1 MINMSNEIKIPSPL
15 RQFANNQTYVIV
27 DGITVREVLE
37 NIFHQ
42 YPQIQKH
49 ILDEN
54 GGIRNFVKIYV
65 NSIDIKEQ
73 GNLDAP
79 VPPDSDIR
87 IIPAIAGGS
96 ELIPDLDKSELNRYA
111 RHFSLPEFGIEGQ
124 KKLKTAKVLVVGVG
138 GLGSPVLL
146 YLAAAGIGGIGLVD
160 FDVVDESNLQRQIL
174 FGVDVLGQSKT
185 KSAKKKLL
193 QLNPNLNLDIYET
206 RLTSENAISIINN
219 YDIVIDGTDNF
230 QTRYLVNDAC
240 VLLGKPNV
248 YGSIFRFEGQA
259 SVFNYQDGPCY
270 RCLYPE
276 PPPPGLVPSCAEG
289 GVLGVLPG
297 IIGCIQAN
305 ETIKII
311 TGIGKTLK
319 GRFLL
324 YDALELDF
332 QEVSLQ
338 RNHECE
344 VCGENPTVTELI
356 DYDQF
361 CSINHPTIDQKWDEI
376 SVMEL
381 NERIQTGV
389 SPFILDVRE
398 DYEVALEEFI
408 GATHIPMNQ
417 VAGRLDEINQDGE
430 IVVLCKSGGR
440 AAKICELLTDNNFDN
455 VINLKGGITA
465 WSQFI
470 TSVPLNT

>member
-1 MINMSNEIKIPSPL
+1 MSNRIKIPSPL
-15 RQFANNQTYVIV
+15 RQFTDNKSYVEV
-27 DGITVREVLE
+27 DGLTIKEVLIK
-37 NIFHQ
+37 IFEQ
-42 YPQIQKH
+42 YPQIQSH
-49 ILDEN
+49 ILDNN
-54 GGIRNFVKIYV
+54 GEMRNFVNIYV
-65 NSIDIKEQ
+65 NGKNIKEKD
-73 GNLDAP
+73 NLDTS
-79 VPPDSDIR
+79 VPIDSDIR
-87 IIPAIAGGS
+87 IIPAIAGGL
-96 ELIPDLDKSELNRYA
+96 EENPNLDKNEINRYA

-146 YLAAAGIGGIGLVD
+146 YLAAAGVGRIGLVD
-160 FDVVDESNLQRQIL
+160 FDIVDESNLQRQIL
-174 FGVDVLGQSKT
+174 FGVDVLGKPKT
-185 KSAKKKLL
+185 KSAEKKLL
-193 QLNPNLNLDIYET
+193 QLNPNLKLDVYET
-206 RLTSENAISIINN
+206 RLTAEKALNILEH
-219 YDIVIDGTDNF
+219 YDIIIDGTDNF

-240 VLLGKPNV
+240 VILGKPNV

-259 SVFNYQDGPCY
+259 SVFNYKDGPCY

-332 QEVSLQ
+332 QEVSIKRDQ
-338 RNHECE
+338 SCK
-344 VCGENPTVTELI
+344 VCGDNPTVTELI

-361 CSINHPTIDQKWDEI
+361 CGIDNAIIDQQWDEI

-381 NERIQTGV
+381 NEKIQMGEST
-389 SPFILDVRE
+389 FILDVRE
-398 DYEVALEEFI
+398 NFEVQLEEFE
-408 GATHIPMNQ
+408 GAVHIPMNQ
-417 VAGRLDEINQDGE
+417 VESRLDEIKQQDE
-430 IVVLCKSGGR
+430 IIVLCKTGGR
-440 AAKICELLTDNNFDN
+440 AAKICSLLTENNFN
-455 VINLKGGITA
+455 KVMNLKGGITA

-470 TSVPLNT
+470 ASVHSN

>member
-1 MINMSNEIKIPSPL
+1 MSNRIKIPSPL
-15 RQFANNQTYVIV
+15 RQFTDNQSYVEV
-27 DGITVREVLE
+27 DGLTIKEVLQK
-37 NIFHQ
+37 IFDQ
-42 YPQIQKH
+42 YPQIKSH
-49 ILDEN
+49 ILDQN
-54 GGIRNFVKIYV
+54 GEIRNFVNIYV
-65 NSIDIKEQ
+65 NGTNIKEED
-73 GNLDAP
+73 NLDTSVP
-79 VPPDSDIR
+79 VDSDIR
-87 IIPAIAGGS
+87 IIPAIAGGL
-96 ELIPDLDKSELNRYA
+96 EETPYLDKTELNRYA

-124 KKLKTAKVLVVGVG
+124 KKLKSAKVLVVGVG

-146 YLAAAGIGGIGLVD
+146 YLAAAGIGRIGLVD
-160 FDVVDESNLQRQIL
+160 FDLVDESNLQRQIL
-174 FGVDVLGQSKT
+174 FGVDVLGKSKT
-185 KSAKKKLL
+185 KSAEKKLL
-193 QLNPNLNLDIYET
+193 QLNPNLRLDIYET
-206 RLTSENAISIINN
+206 RLTSENALNILEH
-219 YDIVIDGTDNF
+219 YDIIIDGTDNF

-240 VLLGKPNV
+240 VILGKPNV

-259 SVFNYQDGPCY
+259 SVFNYKDGPCY

-332 QEVSLQ
+332 QEVSIKRDQ
-338 RNHECE
+338 ACK
-344 VCGENPTVTELI
+344 VCGDDPTVTELI

-361 CSINHPTIDQKWDEI
+361 CGIDNSIIDQQWGEV

-381 NERIQTGV
+381 NEKIQTGEAT
-389 SPFILDVRE
+389 FILDVRE
-398 DYEVALEEFI
+398 NFEVELEEFE
-408 GATHIPMNQ
+408 GAVHIPMNE
-417 VAGRLDEINQDGE
+417 VETRLAEINQQDE
-430 IVVLCKSGGR
+430 IIVLCKTGGR
-440 AAKICELLTDNNFDN
+440 AAKICSLLTENNFN
-455 VINLKGGITA
+455 KVMNLKGGITA

-470 TSVPLNT
+470 ASVHS

>member
-1 MINMSNEIKIPSPL
+1 MSNRIKIPSPL
-15 RQFANNQTYVIV
+15 RQFTDNQSYVEV
-27 DGITVREVLE
+27 DGLTIKEVLQK
-37 NIFHQ
+37 IFDQ
-42 YPQIQKH
+42 YPQIKSH
-49 ILDEN
+49 ILDKN
-54 GGIRNFVKIYV
+54 GEIRNFVNIYV
-65 NSIDIKEQ
+65 NGTNIKEED
-73 GNLDAP
+73 NLDTTVP
-79 VPPDSDIR
+79 VDSDIR
-87 IIPAIAGGS
+87 IIPAIAGGL
-96 ELIPDLDKSELNRYA
+96 EETPYLDKTELNRYA

-124 KKLKTAKVLVVGVG
+124 KKLKSAKILVVGVG

-146 YLAAAGIGGIGLVD
+146 YLAAAGIGRIGLVD
-160 FDVVDESNLQRQIL
+160 FDLVDESNLQRQIL
-174 FGVDVLGQSKT
+174 FGVDVLGKSKT
-185 KSAKKKLL
+185 KSAEKKLL
-193 QLNPNLNLDIYET
+193 QLNPNLRLDIYET
-206 RLTSENAISIINN
+206 RLTSENALNILEH
-219 YDIVIDGTDNF
+219 YDIIIDGTDNF

-240 VLLGKPNV
+240 VILGKPNV

-259 SVFNYQDGPCY
+259 SVFNYKDGPCY

-332 QEVSLQ
+332 QEVSIKRDQ
-338 RNHECE
+338 ACK
-344 VCGENPTVTELI
+344 VCGDDPTVTELI

-361 CSINHPTIDQKWDEI
+361 CGIDNSIIDQQWGEV

-381 NERIQTGV
+381 NEKIQTGE
-389 SPFILDVRE
+389 STFILDVRE
-398 DYEVALEEFI
+398 NFEVELEEFE
-408 GATHIPMNQ
+408 GAVHIPMNE
-417 VAGRLDEINQDGE
+417 VETRLAEINQQDE
-430 IVVLCKSGGR
+430 IIVLCKTGGR
-440 AAKICELLTDNNFDN
+440 AAKICSLLTENNFN
-455 VINLKGGITA
+455 KVMNLKGGITA

-470 TSVPLNT
+470 ASVHS

>member
-1 MINMSNEIKIPSPL
+1 MSNRIKIPSPL
-15 RQFANNQTYVIV
+15 RQFTDNQSYVEV
-27 DGITVREVLE
+27 DGLTIKEVLQK
-37 NIFHQ
+37 IFDQ
-42 YPQIQKH
+42 YPQIKSH
-49 ILDEN
+49 ILDKN
-54 GGIRNFVKIYV
+54 GEIRNFVNIYV
-65 NSIDIKEQ
+65 NGTNIKEED
-73 GNLDAP
+73 NLDTTVP
-79 VPPDSDIR
+79 VDSDIR
-87 IIPAIAGGS
+87 IIPAIAGGL
-96 ELIPDLDKSELNRYA
+96 EETPYLDKTELNRYA

-124 KKLKTAKVLVVGVG
+124 KKLKSAKILVVGVG

-146 YLAAAGIGGIGLVD
+146 YLAAAGIGRIGLVD
-160 FDVVDESNLQRQIL
+160 FDLVDESNLQRQIL
-174 FGVDVLGQSKT
+174 FGVDVLGKSKT
-185 KSAKKKLL
+185 KSAEKKLL
-193 QLNPNLNLDIYET
+193 QLNPNLRLDIYET
-206 RLTSENAISIINN
+206 RLTSENALNILEH
-219 YDIVIDGTDNF
+219 YDIIIDGTDNF

-240 VLLGKPNV
+240 VILGKPNV

-259 SVFNYQDGPCY
+259 SVFNYKDGPCY

-332 QEVSLQ
+332 QEVSIKRDQ
-338 RNHECE
+338 ACK
-344 VCGENPTVTELI
+344 VCGDDPTVTELI

-361 CSINHPTIDQKWDEI
+361 CGIDNSIIDQQWGEV

-381 NERIQTGV
+381 NEKIQTGE
-389 SPFILDVRE
+389 STFILDVRE
-398 DYEVALEEFI
+398 NFEVELEAFE
-408 GATHIPMNQ
+408 GAVHIPMNE
-417 VAGRLDEINQDGE
+417 VETRLAEINQQDE
-430 IVVLCKSGGR
+430 IIVLCKTGGR
-440 AAKICELLTDNNFDN
+440 AAKICSLLTENNFN
-455 VINLKGGITA
+455 KVMNLKGGITA

-470 TSVPLNT
+470 ASVHS